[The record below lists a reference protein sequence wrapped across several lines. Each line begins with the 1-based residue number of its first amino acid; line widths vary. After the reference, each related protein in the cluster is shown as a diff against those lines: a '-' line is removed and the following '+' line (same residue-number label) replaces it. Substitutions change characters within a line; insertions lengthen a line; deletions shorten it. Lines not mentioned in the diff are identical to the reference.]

1 MRKIVPSE
9 WKKRFQNFFLDLDA
23 RIDSTL
29 FSSGKGLRELF
40 ERYSTFMDQ
49 FYVGRW
55 KRWVFVEPLSEM
67 ANIGLAGLILMLALA
82 IPAFH
87 ETSDDDWL
95 KKSDLAVTFLDRY
108 NNPIGSRGIK
118 HNDSIP
124 LEDFPDHL
132 IKATLAT
139 EDRRFYDHF
148 GIDIAGTARALM
160 TNAQAG
166 GVRQGGSSITQQL
179 AKNLFLNNERTIER
193 KIKEAFLAIWLETR
207 LTKNEILKL
216 YLDRAYMGGGTFGVD
231 GAAHFY
237 FNKSARDVNLAEA
250 AMLAGLFKAPTKY
263 APHIN
268 LPAAR
273 ARANVVLDNLVDAGF
288 MTEGQVFG
296 ARRNPASVVD
306 RRDENSPN
314 YYLDYA
320 FEEMKKLVDTFPK
333 SYNERVFV
341 VRTAIDM
348 NVQKAAEETVE
359 DQLRQFGRD
368 YHATQAAVVL
378 ADLDGG
384 VRAMVGGRDYG
395 ASQFNRATDAYRQP
409 GSSFKPYVYTT
420 ALMNGFKPNSIV
432 VDGPVCIGNWCPQN
446 YGRSYSGAVT
456 LTQAITRSIN
466 VVPVKLSIAIGGKG
480 GPKAGRAKI
489 VETARKFGIK
499 APLPDTPSLPIG
511 ADEVTVLEHAVAYAT
526 FPNRGKAVTPHAV
539 LEVRTGSGDLVWR
552 WDRDGPKPRQAV
564 PASVADDMV
573 GMMSHVVEEGTA
585 RRAQLDG
592 IPAAGKTG
600 TTNSYRD
607 AWFVGYTGNFVAAV
621 WYGNDDYSSTNRMTG
636 GSLPAKTWHD
646 IMEVAHQGVEI
657 KSLPGVTPGK
667 RVPDAFA
674 ASSSTSVRVDNTGP
688 PPVLTRKGVNILVRV
703 EKLMDD
709 AAKSAGAVG
718 KTTFNDT
725 PPSTPVPSPA
735 PASPQPAEA
744 LASAAPD
751 EPAAAATTA
760 SPPQRKKT
768 RVQ

>member
-9 WKKRFQNFFLDLDA
+9 WMQRIRNFFLDLDS
-23 RIDSTL
+23 RFDSTL
-29 FSSGKGLRELF
+29 FSSGRGLRELY
-40 ERYSTFMDQ
+40 ERYSAFMDR

-55 KRWVFVEPLSEM
+55 KRWVFIEPLSEM
-67 ANIGLAGLILMLALA
+67 ATIGLAGGILMLALA
-82 IPAFH
+82 IPSFR
-87 ETSDDDWL
+87 ETSDEDWL

-124 LEDFPDHL
+124 LEDFPDSL

-148 GIDIAGTARALM
+148 GIDVAGTLRALV

-179 AKNLFLNNERTIER
+179 AKNLFLSNERTIER
-193 KIKEAFLAIWLETR
+193 KINEAFLALWLESR

-237 FNKSARDVNLAEA
+237 FNKSARDVNLAES

-314 YYLDYA
+314 YFLDYA
-320 FEEMKKLVDTFPK
+320 FDEVKKLVATFPK
-333 SYNERVFV
+333 SYTERVFV
-341 VRTAIDM
+341 VRTTIDM
-348 NVQKAAEETVE
+348 KVQKAAEDTVE

-368 YHATQAAVVL
+368 YHATQAAAVI

-395 ASQFNRATDAYRQP
+395 ASQFNRATDAMRQP

-420 ALMNGFKPNSIV
+420 ALLNGFKPTSIV

-446 YGRSYSGAVT
+446 YGRSYSGSIT
-456 LTQAITRSIN
+456 LTQALTHSIN
-466 VVPVKLSIAIGGKG
+466 VIPVKLSIALGGKA

-489 VETARKFGIK
+489 VETARKFGIVT
-499 APLPDTPSLPIG
+499 PLPDTPSLPIG
-511 ADEVTVLEHAVAYAT
+511 ADEVNVLEHTVAYAT
-526 FPNRGKAVTPHAV
+526 FPNRGKVVAPHAI
-539 LEVRTGSGDLVWR
+539 LEVRTGAGDLVWR
-552 WDRDGPKPRQAV
+552 YDRDGPQPRQII
-564 PASVADDMV
+564 PPSVASDMAM
-573 GMMSHVVEEGTA
+573 MMSHVVSEGTA

-600 TTNSYRD
+600 TTNAYRD
-607 AWFVGYTGNFVAAV
+607 AWFVGYTGNFVGGV

-646 IMEVAHQGVEI
+646 IMEIAHQGIEI
-657 KSLPGVTPGK
+657 KELTGVGAGQKLPKGSVASVT
-667 RVPDAFA
+667 A
-674 ASSSTSVRVDNTGP
+674 APKILDVGAGP
-688 PPVLTRKGVNILVRV
+688 PPTLTRRGVNTLVHI
-703 EKLMDD
+703 EKEMDET
-709 AAKSAGAVG
+709 AKTVPVG
-718 KTTFNDT
+718 KTSINDRAPPAPHAALPFPDSFASANDATAST
-725 PPSTPVPSPA
+725 PP
-735 PASPQPAEA
+735 
-744 LASAAPD
+744 
-751 EPAAAATTA
+751 
-760 SPPQRKKT
+760 KK
-768 RVQ
+768 

>member
-1 MRKIVPSE
+1 MRKIVPSDV
-9 WKKRFQNFFLDLDA
+9 KKWFRNFFLDVDA
-23 RIDSTL
+23 RIDSSL
-29 FSSGKGLRELF
+29 FNSAVGLRELY
-40 ERYSTFMDQ
+40 ERFSTFMDR

-55 KRWVFVEPLSEM
+55 KRWVFIEPLSEG
-67 ANIGLAGLILMLALA
+67 ATIGLVGLILMLALA
-82 IPAFH
+82 IPAFR
-87 ETSDDDWL
+87 ETSDEDWL

-108 NNPIGSRGIK
+108 GNPIGSRGIK

-148 GIDIAGTARALM
+148 GIDIAGTARALV

-193 KIKEAFLAIWLETR
+193 KVKEAFLAIWLETR

-250 AMLAGLFKAPTKY
+250 AMLAGLFKAPTRY

-296 ARRNPASVVD
+296 ARRNPAVAVD
-306 RRDENSPN
+306 RREEVSPN
-314 YYLDYA
+314 YYLDWA
-320 FEEMKKLVDTFPK
+320 FDEMRKLVLTFPK
-333 SYNERVFV
+333 SYTERVFV

-348 NVQKAAEETVE
+348 NVQRAAEKTVE
-359 DQLRQFGRD
+359 DKLRQFGRD
-368 YHATQAAVVL
+368 YHATQAAL
-378 ADLDGG
+378 AIADLDGG

-395 ASQFNRATDAYRQP
+395 ASQFNRAVDAMRQP
-409 GSSFKPYVYTT
+409 GSSFKPYVYAT
-420 ALMNGFKPNSIV
+420 ALMNGFTPKSIV

-446 YGRSYSGAVT
+446 YGHSYSGAVT

-466 VVPVKLSIAIGGKG
+466 VVPVKLSIAMGGKG
-480 GPKAGRAKI
+480 GPKAGRAMI
-489 VETARKFGIK
+489 VATARKMGIK

-511 ADEVTVLEHAVAYAT
+511 SDEVNVTEHAVAYAT
-526 FPNRGKAVTPHAV
+526 FPNKGKAVVPHAA
-539 LEVRTGSGDLVWR
+539 LEVRTGAGDLVWR
-552 WDRDGPKPRQAV
+552 FDRDGPKPTQAI
-564 PASVADDMV
+564 PASVAADMA

-600 TTNSYRD
+600 TTNAYRD
-607 AWFVGYTGNFVAAV
+607 AWFVGYTGNFTMAV
-621 WYGNDDYSSTNRMTG
+621 WYGNDDYSPTNRMTG
-636 GSLPAKTWHD
+636 GSLPAQTWHD
-646 IMEVAHQGVEI
+646 VMVAAHQGVEI
-657 KSLPGVTPGK
+657 KDIAGIGAGVRRPGANVIATLPGA
-667 RVPDAFA
+667 RA
-674 ASSSTSVRVDNTGP
+674 ASTNPGP
-688 PPVLTRKGVNILVRV
+688 PPILTRKGANILVRV
-703 EKLMDD
+703 EKLFED
-709 AAKSAGAVG
+709 AAKTAVTTG
-718 KTTFNDT
+718 KTSSNESGK
-725 PPSTPVPSPA
+725 PPSPA
-735 PASPQPAEA
+735 AVIFPESF
-744 LASAAPD
+744 ASATT
-751 EPAAAATTA
+751 EPAAPA
-760 SPPQRKKT
+760 PRKN
-768 RVQ
+768 

>member
-1 MRKIVPSE
+1 MSQIEPGG
-9 WKKRFQNFFLDLDA
+9 WKRRLRHFLLDLDA

-29 FSSGKGLRELF
+29 FSSAVGLRELF
-40 ERYSTFMDQ
+40 ERYTTFMDR

-55 KRWVFVEPLSEM
+55 KRWVFVEPLSE
-67 ANIGLAGLILMLALA
+67 AATIGLGGLILMLALA
-82 IPAFH
+82 LPAFR

-108 NNPIGSRGIK
+108 GNPIGSRGIK

-124 LEDFPDHL
+124 LEEFPDHL

-179 AKNLFLNNERTIER
+179 AKNLFLSNERTIER
-193 KIKEAFLAIWLETR
+193 KVKEAFLAIWLETR

-296 ARRNPASVVD
+296 ARRNPATAVD

-314 YYLDYA
+314 YYLDWA
-320 FEEMKKLVDTFPK
+320 FDEMKKLVETFPK
-333 SYNERVFV
+333 SYTERVFV

-348 NVQKAAEETVE
+348 NVQRAAEATVE
-359 DQLRQFGRD
+359 NQLRQFGRD

-395 ASQFNRATDAYRQP
+395 ASQFNRATDAMRQP
-409 GSSFKPYVYTT
+409 GSSFKPYVYAT
-420 ALMNGFKPNSIV
+420 ALMNGYTPKSIV

-446 YGRSYSGAVT
+446 YGRSYSGSVT

-466 VVPVKLSIAIGGKG
+466 VVPVKLSIAMGGKG

-489 VETARKFGIK
+489 VETARRFGIK

-511 ADEVTVLEHAVAYAT
+511 ADEVNVLEHAVAYAT
-526 FPNRGKAVTPHAV
+526 FPNKGKAVTPHAI
-539 LEVRTGSGDLVWR
+539 LEVRTGAGDLVWR
-552 WDRDGPKPRQAV
+552 FDRDGKKPTQAI
-564 PASVADDMV
+564 PASVAADMAE
-573 GMMSHVVEEGTA
+573 MMSHVVDEGTA
-585 RRAQLDG
+585 RRARLDG

-600 TTNSYRD
+600 TTNAFRD
-607 AWFVGYTGNFVAAV
+607 AWFVGYTGNFTMAV

-636 GSLPAKTWHD
+636 GSLPAQTWHD
-646 IMEVAHQGVEI
+646 IMVVAHQGVEI
-657 KSLPGVTPGK
+657 KDLPGVGAGK
-667 RVPDAFA
+667 KLPESEVT
-674 ASSSTSVRVDNTGP
+674 ASANAKAPEVAPGP
-688 PPVLTRKGVNILVRV
+688 PPVLTRRGANILVKV
-703 EKLMDD
+703 EKMFDD
-709 AAKSAGAVG
+709 AAKTVGVPG
-718 KTTFNDT
+718 KTSLNDADKKASSDRAFPDSVASSDLPT
-725 PPSTPVPSPA
+725 GSAPS
-735 PASPQPAEA
+735 
-744 LASAAPD
+744 
-751 EPAAAATTA
+751 
-760 SPPQRKKT
+760 RKN
-768 RVQ
+768 